1 MVLQL
6 WGSFTSLFV
15 TLLDSCTYMHKGQG
29 KGGKSVF
36 SPPPP
41 KVWKFFPP
49 CLEVFPPLLFS
60 PPISIFWP
68 FFLIL
73 PPLLEY
79 WKKFSPPPPKAAEIF
94 SKFSHFFKFFHKNS
108 IFLRLPPQKK
118 LKKFS
123 PRKNFPP
130 QFTVSKWFSYPHLW
144 FHQEGFSSPLKNFNN
159 FSPGENLSPPIRP
172 PTCACMKQ
180 TVLDSEF
187 FNEQVCPST
196 P

>member
-1 MVLQL
+1 MYSCGHIIHAQ
-6 WGSFTSLFV
+6 GSR
-15 TLLDSCTYMHKGQG
+15 

-60 PPISIFWP
+60 PLFQFFDHFSLYYPPFWNIEKSFP
-68 FFLIL
+68 PSAEGDRNFF
-73 PPLLEY
+73 
-79 WKKFSPPPPKAAEIF
+79 EIF

-159 FSPGENLSPPIRP
+159 FSPGENLSPPFGP
-172 PTCACMKQ
+172 LL
-180 TVLDSEF
+180 VH
-187 FNEQVCPST
+187 VCPELYFFIT
-196 P
+196 FFLDIQLGYWLIMMTFDI